1 MTYHEEIIELT
12 DGRTLELATAGS
24 PSGATIFFHHGT
36 PGTARTMKSI
46 EGLLDFGDFYLI
58 TTSRPGYGQS
68 SRRADRSIASVI
80 DDVSSVL
87 AHVGRDDYVALG
99 WSGGGPHALASAAL
113 DEHCRAAVT
122 LASVA
127 PADVDFDWTEGM
139 GPENVQEF
147 TMATEGGPAYEE
159 YMAATGEILGAATT
173 DNIIELIGG
182 LLSQPDRDAL
192 ADDHARELFVEATR
206 YAFVNGWRGYF
217 DDNVAMMSPWGFDV
231 GDIAIPVH
239 LFYGD
244 EDLMVPPP
252 HGKWLSTHVPG
263 ATPCHL
269 PEEGHISI
277 FTNHLDDVAAALQ
290 AS

>member
-1 MTYHEEIIELT
+1 MAYREEQIQT
-12 DGRTLELATAGS
+12 SDGRTLEVATVGS
-24 PSGATIFFHHGT
+24 PSGATVYFHHGT
-36 PGTARTMKSI
+36 PGTTRTVKSL
-46 EGLLDFGDFYLI
+46 EGLLEYGDFYLV
-58 TTSRPGYGQS
+58 TASRPGYGQS

-80 DDVSSVL
+80 DDVSSAL
-87 AHVGRDDYVALG
+87 AHVGRDEYVALG

-139 GPENVQEF
+139 GPENVEEF
-147 TMATEGGPAYEE
+147 DLAKEGGPAYEE
-159 YMAATGEILGAATT
+159 YMAATGEILGDATT

-192 ADDHARELFVEATR
+192 ADDHARELFVEATHH
-206 YAFVNGWRGYF
+206 AFVNGWRGYF

-231 GDIAIPVH
+231 GDVAIPVH
-239 LFYGD
+239 FFYGD

-252 HGKWLSTHVPG
+252 HGQWLSTHVPG
-263 ATPCHL
+263 ATTSHHPKD
-269 PEEGHISI
+269 GHISI
-277 FTNHLDDVAAALQ
+277 FANHLGDVAAAL
-290 AS
+290 AAP